1 MRRWPTIRCFMQES
15 LCLKLLLSRPSL
27 KVELMALIR
36 SAHGSDSQLESTAGP
51 FVYESLVVTMNRSP
65 RSNSSAPIRAHL
77 KENFGSAVPDI
88 SSTIALMSYLKYS
101 KTLYEGAIQ
110 AYKAGDMRRAYVD
123 LYRFQILAL
132 QKIPS
137 HKDYKAKS
145 QATASAKA
153 WLEKTKAPALD
164 LLEEIVYQLDLEED
178 DRLAGL
184 KELQLIDELEDPSPE
199 PLHRQHSGY
208 SDNCTDA
215 GPPQTTASA
224 ALSRRL
230 ADLSIL
236 STPAAAGVGPGSG
249 PATSTGPVVQYS
261 VPDIEYPEGTP
272 ESREPQLSSGRAEA
286 AILKHLGNYHRYGLD

>member
-1 MRRWPTIRCFMQES
+1 
-15 LCLKLLLSRPSL
+15 
-27 KVELMALIR
+27 
-36 SAHGSDSQLESTAGP
+36 
-51 FVYESLVVTMNRSP
+51 MNRPP

-101 KTLYEGAIQ
+101 KILYESAIQ

-123 LYRFQILAL
+123 LYRFQILAI

-164 LLEEIVYQLDLEED
+164 LLEEIVYQLDREED
-178 DRLAGL
+178 DRLTGL
-184 KELQLIDELEDPSPE
+184 KELELIDELEDPSPE

-208 SDNCTDA
+208 SDNSTDA
-215 GPPQTTASA
+215 GPPQSAASA
-224 ALSRRL
+224 ELSRRL

-236 STPAAAGVGPGSG
+236 SAPAVAGAGPVSG
-249 PATSTGPVVQYS
+249 PAASTRPVVQYS

-272 ESREPQLSSGRAEA
+272 ESREPQLGSGRAEA
-286 AILKHLGNYHRYGLD
+286 AILKHLGNYHRYGLLATTFVLQTYTYAWVTYIGAGSTSRSPPPPPST